1 MFKHCLSKFSCA
13 LVMMCALVTGGLF
26 QSCEDI
32 LGLDE
37 YKYDDSEPT
46 WLGSSIYDFLKE
58 GNAGH
63 TYENY
68 VKLIDDLGEKD
79 ILSRTGSR
87 TLFIADDAA
96 FERFYEENSWGV
108 KSYEDFTFRQKK
120 VLLYNA
126 MLKNAYL
133 LDMMAATTVDPN
145 VEQLGGDCMRRETSA
160 TLFDSVPLF
169 SANSTTQGLRFPQ
182 NNPSFKLWEE
192 YLEGDSIRIA
202 IGSKNPMMVH
212 FLYTH

>member
-26 QSCEDI
+26 QSCEDL
-32 LGLDE
+32 LGLDV
-37 YKYDDSEPT
+37 YKYDDGEPS

-68 VKLIDDLGEKD
+68 VNLIDDLGEKE

-87 TLFIADDAA
+87 TLFIADDEA
-96 FERFYEENSWGV
+96 FARFYENNPWNV
-108 KSYEDFTFRQKK
+108 KEYKDFTYRQKK
-120 VLLYNA
+120 VLLYNV

-133 LDMMAATTVDPN
+133 LDMLAATKIDPK
-145 VEQLGGDCMRRETSA
+145 VE
-160 TLFDSVPLF
+160 
-169 SANSTTQGLRFPQ
+169 
-182 NNPSFKLWEE
+182 
-192 YLEGDSIRIA
+192 
-202 IGSKNPMMVH
+202 MMGIP
-212 FLYTH
+212 